1 MPADKC
7 IGADAIQFN
16 MDVLVDA
23 HQIQF
28 SVLHFNVDFAGKI
41 CTCELPEVFLRDRYL
56 VRLHRMLRFFPIQD
70 IGDAFPKPVL
80 VQRFIVGQND
90 DAEIIL
96 KEILRIRGN
105 PVGVSSVGIHR
116 YAVSVIPVQSVTV
129 VIHVLCKKPFIRL
142 CGQQLSLF
150 QALIPLLQIVTVR
163 DQCPGSRQEQVVDI
177 RHTNRLPVIMHIIG
191 CLVFV
196 NSQAVVKHGA
206 GHSQRKEYVFMQESC
221 VGLF

>member
-1 MPADKC
+1 MIRYRLTAFPLSHKCFTDQFISPNHRFFSAFRQQIVRIALLLVPADKC
-7 IGADAIQFN
+7 IWADAVQFN
-16 MDVLVDA
+16 VDVLVDA

-105 PVGVSSVGIHR
+105 PVGVTMSG
-116 YAVSVIPVQSVTV
+116 
-129 VIHVLCKKPFIRL
+129 
-142 CGQQLSLF
+142 
-150 QALIPLLQIVTVR
+150 
-163 DQCPGSRQEQVVDI
+163 PG
-177 RHTNRLPVIMHIIG
+177 
-191 CLVFV
+191 
-196 NSQAVVKHGA
+196 
-206 GHSQRKEYVFMQESC
+206 
-221 VGLF
+221 